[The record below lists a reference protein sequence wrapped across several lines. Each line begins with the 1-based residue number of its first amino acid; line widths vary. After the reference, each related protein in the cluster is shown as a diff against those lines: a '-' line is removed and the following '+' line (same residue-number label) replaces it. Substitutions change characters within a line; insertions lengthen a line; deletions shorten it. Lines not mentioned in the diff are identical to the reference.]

1 MQAGG
6 PHAFPAARPEDT
18 ARARAAV
25 LAMTQVPAAPADSQ
39 LTRPGARPPEAVRSS
54 DPSGLIDAT
63 AVLERAT
70 FKVIASPTSGDFRL
84 EVGLDGLM
92 AGSVE
97 AAVRVKGDRVAF
109 KFGPPTRSRIPARC
123 AQSSTRWKQAPIS
136 SASTTTP
143 ATSWDHTASGAGT
156 SAPCLS
162 RTGASSTCPA
172 ST

>member
-25 LAMTQVPAAPADSQ
+25 LALTQVPAAPADSQ
-39 LTRPGARPPEAVRSS
+39 LTRPGARVRSS
-54 DPSGLIDAT
+54 DPSGLIAAA

-84 EVGLDGLM
+84 EVGLDGSM

-109 KFGPPTRSRIPARC
+109 KFGPPTRSRIPAR
-123 AQSSTRWKQAPIS
+123 
-136 SASTTTP
+136 
-143 ATSWDHTASGAGT
+143 
-156 SAPCLS
+156 
-162 RTGASSTCPA
+162 
-172 ST
+172 